1 MFLVGKNGLIVMVPV
16 LINKYVFEPSYN
28 ELKFTVQNCI
38 IFIKPNIIFI
48 KKETADYYINQHSLF
63 LLCWRMTFST
73 LINFPACYSEKS
85 LHLKPGKTGFKFCF
99 TAI

>member
-1 MFLVGKNGLIVMVPV
+1 MVPV

-28 ELKFTVQNCI
+28 KLKFTVQNC
-38 IFIKPNIIFI
+38 IIFI

-85 LHLKPGKTGFKFCF
+85 LRLKPGKTGFKFCF